1 MTSTDKPVD
10 IVASDSLLT
19 NYSPLTIVT
28 NSTQLND
35 DKPDVKL
42 NNPLPPYDDTSTLIV
57 TYSSF
62 PLSLESTSTSTIRN
76 TQVLDDEAPDL
87 IKALLL
93 SSFAKYPPF
102 NLHDQFT
109 LLLPVSTLGIVPDPE
124 SMKLLM
130 PDEILTLLLYLT
142 NIYH

>member
-1 MTSTDKPVD
+1 MTSADKPVD

-19 NYSPLTIVT
+19 NYLLLTIVT

-57 TYSSF
+57 TDSSF
-62 PLSLESTSTSTIRN
+62 PLFLESTSTSTIRN

-102 NLHDQFT
+102 NPHDPFT
-109 LLLPVSTLGIVPDPE
+109 LLLPVSALDIVLDPG
-124 SMKLLM
+124 SMELLI